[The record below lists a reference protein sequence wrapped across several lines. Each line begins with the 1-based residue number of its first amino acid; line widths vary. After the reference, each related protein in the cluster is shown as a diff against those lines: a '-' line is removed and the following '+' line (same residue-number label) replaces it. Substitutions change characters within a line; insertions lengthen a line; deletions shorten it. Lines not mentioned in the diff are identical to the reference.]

1 MTGLLVW
8 CSLRVGVHRRVPE
21 RRPGSPGGCPQD
33 VAASQPAMEYVCW
46 YLGGGGGGGGGEE
59 KMIIA
64 FEYYNIKSLVH
75 KSSYVW
81 HIAKL

>member
-21 RRPGSPGGCPQD
+21 RRPGSPGGYPQD
-33 VAASQPAMEYVCW
+33 AAASQPAMEYVCW
-46 YLGGGGGGGGGEE
+46 YLRGGGE